1 MSLKLSLDLIDTN
14 SEIYGAIL
22 KALLPDIRDFVTTAF
37 SQIKATLPPLIR
49 SAITNTSEY
58 RSLLDGQLKYE
69 FGIPDSSSKLAGLLD
84 IWSNNLNETY
94 NSPSIQN
101 NQIKASFSVS
111 MIRID
116 FADVLYTDY
125 AYMQDSIRGYNLPW
139 LEWLLLEG
147 NRTIISDY
155 QVLVGPNKA
164 SRTGMAIMSPSKKSW
179 RVPSSYAG
187 TENDNWITRALDSI
201 SPQIQQIINMALK
214 I

>member
-1 MSLKLSLDLIDTN
+1 MSLKFSLDVIDSN
-14 SEIYGAIL
+14 SEIYTAIL
-22 KALLPDIRDFVTTAF
+22 KALLPEVKDFINTAF
-37 SQIKATLPPLIR
+37 TQIKTSLPPIVR
-49 SAITNTSEY
+49 SAIIDTPEY

-69 FGIPDSSSKLAGLLD
+69 FGIPDSGSKLAGLLD

-164 SRTGMAIMSPSKKSW
+164 SRTGMAIMSPSRKSW

-201 SPQIQQIINMALK
+201 GPQIQQIINAALK
-214 I
+214 L

>member
-1 MSLKLSLDLIDTN
+1 MSLKFSLDVIDSN
-14 SEIYGAIL
+14 SEIYTAIL
-22 KALLPDIRDFVTTAF
+22 KALLPEVKDFINTAF
-37 SQIKATLPPLIR
+37 TQIKASLPLVIR
-49 SAITNTSEY
+49 AAITDTPEY

-69 FGIPDSSSKLAGLLD
+69 FGIPDSASKLAGLLD
-84 IWSNNLNETY
+84 IWSNNLNEIY
-94 NSPSIQN
+94 NPPSIQN

-111 MIRID
+111 MIRVD

-125 AYMQDSIRGYNLPW
+125 GYMQDSIRGYNLPW

-201 SPQIQQIINMALK
+201 SPQIQQIINTALK
-214 I
+214 L